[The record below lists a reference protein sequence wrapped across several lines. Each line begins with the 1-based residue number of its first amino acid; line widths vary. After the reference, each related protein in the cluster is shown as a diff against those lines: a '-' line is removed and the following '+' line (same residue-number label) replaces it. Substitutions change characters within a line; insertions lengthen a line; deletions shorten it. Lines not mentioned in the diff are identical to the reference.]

1 MLNHHEALLNAEMA
15 AEKLVARSQMFLP
28 VTLKFLFLFF
38 LFLGDE
44 INLSQVIARLCLV
57 STFLEDG
64 LRMISQWSEQ
74 QDYVNQVLYHVFL

>member
-28 VTLKFLFLFF
+28 VTLKFLFLF
-38 LFLGDE
+38 LGESDE

>member
-28 VTLKFLFLFF
+28 VTLKFLFLF
-38 LFLGDE
+38 LGESDE
-44 INLSQVIARLCLV
+44 ISLSQGIARLCLV

>member
-28 VTLKFLFLFF
+28 VTLKFLL
-38 LFLGDE
+38 LGESDE

>member
-28 VTLKFLFLFF
+28 VPLKFLFLFCES
-38 LFLGDE
+38 DE

>member
-28 VTLKFLFLFF
+28 VPLKFLCLFCES
-38 LFLGDE
+38 DE
-44 INLSQVIARLCLV
+44 ITLSQVIARLCLV